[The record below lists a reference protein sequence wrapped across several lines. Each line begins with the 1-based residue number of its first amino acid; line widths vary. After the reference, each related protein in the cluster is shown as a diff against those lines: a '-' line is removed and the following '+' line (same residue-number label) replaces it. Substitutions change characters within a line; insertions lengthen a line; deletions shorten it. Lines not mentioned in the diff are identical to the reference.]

1 MSITITTKAKLIF
14 FRIIKQ
20 FQIIKQLKEFKKKT
34 KQVKLIKDL
43 IKIIDSKMKEWVRQE
58 YQALM

>member
-1 MSITITTKAKLIF
+1 MSIIITTKAKLIF

-20 FQIIKQLKEFKKKT
+20 YKIIKQLKDFKKKT

>member
-1 MSITITTKAKLIF
+1 MSIIITTKAKLIF

-20 FQIIKQLKEFKKKT
+20 YQIIKQLKDFKKKT

-43 IKIIDSKMKEWVRQE
+43 IKIIDSKMKDRVRQE

>member
-1 MSITITTKAKLIF
+1 MSIIITTKAKLIF

-20 FQIIKQLKEFKKKT
+20 YKIIKQL
-34 KQVKLIKDL
+34 KDL
-43 IKIIDSKMKEWVRQE
+43 IKIIDSKMKEVVRQE

>member
-1 MSITITTKAKLIF
+1 MSIIITTKAKLIF

-20 FQIIKQLKEFKKKT
+20 YQIIKQLKDFKKKT

-43 IKIIDSKMKEWVRQE
+43 IKIIDSKMKGWVRQE

>member
-1 MSITITTKAKLIF
+1 MSIIIITTRDKLIF
-14 FRIIKQ
+14 FRIIRL
-20 FQIIKQLKEFKKKT
+20 FQIIKLEFKKKIKRERLT
-34 KQVKLIKDL
+34 KDL

>member
-1 MSITITTKAKLIF
+1 MSIIITIKAKLIF

>member
-1 MSITITTKAKLIF
+1 MSIIITTKAKLIF
-14 FRIIKQ
+14 FRIINQ

-58 YQALM
+58 YQAQM

>member
-1 MSITITTKAKLIF
+1 MSIIITTKAKLIF

>member
-1 MSITITTKAKLIF
+1 MSIIITTKAKLIF

-20 FQIIKQLKEFKKKT
+20 FQIIRQLKEFKKKT

>member
-1 MSITITTKAKLIF
+1 MSIIIIIKAKLIF

-20 FQIIKQLKEFKKKT
+20 FQIIKQHKEFKKKT
-34 KQVKLIKDL
+34 NLVKLIKDL
-43 IKIIDSKMKEWVRQE
+43 IKIIDLKMKEWVKQE

>member
-1 MSITITTKAKLIF
+1 MSIIITTKAKLIF
-14 FRIIKQ
+14 FRIINQ

-43 IKIIDSKMKEWVRQE
+43 IKIIDSKMKDWVRQE
-58 YQALM
+58 YQAQM

>member
-1 MSITITTKAKLIF
+1 MSIIITTKAKLIF

-20 FQIIKQLKEFKKKT
+20 YQIIKQLKEFKKKT

-43 IKIIDSKMKEWVRQE
+43 IKIIDSKMKGWVRQE

>member
-1 MSITITTKAKLIF
+1 MSIIITTKAKLIF

-20 FQIIKQLKEFKKKT
+20 YQIIKQLKDFKKKT